1 MYEGNVF
8 VDFGVEFQAMTA
20 VEMKVY
26 PELDDLKKFIYA
38 IEQQNNRLLS
48 MNGDDKPLV
57 FFKELEDSYCEL
69 FDFVETNANALR
81 SCSRSNIAIPD
92 LSAFQ
97 ASRDILTPMISKEAR
112 AALIS
117 KEACGAKDPR
127 SRSKTEFLNDLIN
140 TIERIEQVIRSLL
153 HKTSPITIAIF
164 ILGIL
169 VVIALIIA
177 FTLSR

>member
-1 MYEGNVF
+1 
-8 VDFGVEFQAMTA
+8 
-20 VEMKVY
+20 
-26 PELDDLKKFIYA
+26 
-38 IEQQNNRLLS
+38 

-97 ASRDILTPMISKEAR
+97 ASRE
-112 AALIS
+112 LIS
-117 KEACGAKDPR
+117 KEACAAKDPR

-169 VVIALIIA
+169 VVIALIIG
-177 FTLSR
+177 FTFSR